1 MSLIA
6 DSLKKAVKEKSFNVS
21 PGINLLKNLG
31 SKAKSSTKFDPKE
44 VKKFIILIVVPDTI
58 LAYLLLAN
66 PLDPNKKSRQV
77 SPLVVAKTPAPPD
90 KPAPQPV
97 PRQSSPPP
105 SQNSVPAKEPDN
117 IPIIEPGMKEVPVLE
132 NEEEVVKPKPVPGPK
147 KKSSTGKTKAQEPDQ
162 VRVAKAKPFTPE
174 RPSAKINQ
182 PAKKNPL
189 QRSLEK
195 RKRLK
200 QNHEKNQ
207 IGGSR
212 SSSRNLC
219 QGSRHTQNQ

>member
-44 VKKFIILIVVPDTI
+44 VKKFVILIVVPATI

-66 PLDPNKKSRQV
+66 PLDPNKKI
-77 SPLVVAKTPAPPD
+77 P
-90 KPAPQPV
+90 
-97 PRQSSPPP
+97 PPP

-162 VRVAKAKPFTPE
+162 ERVAKAKPFTPE

-212 SSSRNLC
+212 SSSGNLC

>member
-1 MSLIA
+1 MGPFIDLNSAKVNLKALKFSGRKPILLSVPTAGWEGCPLSLIA

-77 SPLVVAKTPAPPD
+77 SPPVVAKTPAPPE

-97 PRQSSPPP
+97 PRQSSPLP

-147 KKSSTGKTKAQEPDQ
+147 KKSSTGKTKAQEPD
-162 VRVAKAKPFTPE
+162 
-174 RPSAKINQ
+174 
-182 PAKKNPL
+182 
-189 QRSLEK
+189 
-195 RKRLK
+195 
-200 QNHEKNQ
+200 
-207 IGGSR
+207 
-212 SSSRNLC
+212 
-219 QGSRHTQNQ
+219 